1 MAAYIPSGWPPEVQL
16 PGSEDFELSAVGWL
30 QDVLPT
36 DCRAYPV
43 LSRYPA
49 ALAFMAR
56 HYSLS
61 SLEGARRG
69 YRAARCELG
78 EAVPP
83 HAVDAVLGA
92 YRKEG
97 FRLRDTARA
106 VASVERALRDGTPAW
121 EGREGPR

>member
-1 MAAYIPSGWPPEVQL
+1 MARL
-16 PGSEDFELSAVGWL
+16 L
-30 QDVLPT
+30 DVLPA

-61 SLEGARRG
+61 GLEGARRG
-69 YRAARCELG
+69 YRAARGELG

-83 HAVDAVLGA
+83 HAVDALLGA
-92 YRKEG
+92 YRTEG

-106 VASVERALRDGTPAW
+106 VAAVERALREGSPAW
-121 EGREGPR
+121 EARQGPR